1 MNPDE
6 NNEIGEDNEIGEEE
20 ISLSEYLEPDTPEIL
35 EIESLE
41 FKEPEYIMYLGA
53 IEYSV
58 ALYYYEDDRKIKD
71 KDVIVALENIKLNYE
86 SDLSFFSR
94 DLEIQII
101 DYLIGSLSEE
111 PITHHEFR
119 LVIDYV
125 LQSIENRTW
134 MEDEQ
139 AYVKW
144 IAYVLGF
151 YSEAEAIKYEKDFKR
166 IAKKRGMSDE
176 DIDLLLFKSPEE
188 DFPEAMGFGISP
200 GEDTGKSKEEM
211 DFDLMPDDEKYNFLL
226 EKGPEFSSLLE
237 FYIYELAE
245 KREFEKI
252 KELCSKLSEK
262 YPDFMY
268 LHFLMGVF
276 HISID
281 PAFAKSCFEKALE
294 SAEKDGTVPIT
305 ILESLRL
312 NISMLDG
319 YL

>member
-1 MNPDE
+1 MTSKENDE
-6 NNEIGEDNEIGEEE
+6 TVEEE
-20 ISLSEYLEPDTPEIL
+20 LSLSEYLIPDYPDIL

-41 FKEPEYIMYLGA
+41 FKEPEYMMYLGA

-58 ALYYYEDDRKIKD
+58 ALYYYEDDRKITD
-71 KDVIVALENIKLNYE
+71 KDVRLALKNIKLNYE
-86 SDLSFFSR
+86 SDLSFFSG

-101 DYLIGSLSEE
+101 DYLIGSLREE
-111 PITHHEFR
+111 TITHHEFR

-176 DIDLLLFKSPEE
+176 DIDLLLLKSEE
-188 DFPEAMGFGISP
+188 GNFSETISFGTSP
-200 GEDTGKSKEEM
+200 GEDHSNSKEAM
-211 DFDLMPDDEKYNFLL
+211 DFDLMPDEEKYNFLL
-226 EKGPEFSSLLE
+226 EKGPACPDLLE
-237 FYIYELAE
+237 FYTYELAQN
-245 KREFEKI
+245 REFEKI
-252 KELCSKLSEK
+252 KELYSKLTEK
-262 YPDFMY
+262 YPDFIN
-268 LHFLMGVF
+268 LHFMMGVI

-281 PAFAKSCFEKALE
+281 PAFAKSCFEKTLE
-294 SAEKDGTVPIT
+294 MAEKDEAVPEN
-305 ILESLRL
+305 ILQSLRM
-312 NISMLDG
+312 NISMLDR